1 VIVIRE
7 AHAVDA
13 PAIARV
19 HVESWRSAYAGLLP
33 DTVLVQMCQ
42 HTHTARWARVLG
54 QRRNR
59 EIVLVAQAGKHGVIG
74 FGSCGRGREKRLAH
88 AGEIFT
94 LYILPEFQNIGIG
107 RQLLSRLFDAMVA
120 RGMRSAVVWVL
131 AENPSRFF
139 YETMRGRR
147 VAERDETLWNTLLHE
162 IAYGWDDIRQFGAQ
176 TDARK
181 A

>member
-7 AHAVDA
+7 ARAVDA

-33 DTVLVQMCQ
+33 ETALVQMCQ
-42 HTHTARWARVLG
+42 RTHTAEWARVLG

-59 EIVLVAQAGKHGVIG
+59 EIVLVAEAGEHGVIG
-74 FGSCGRGREKRLAH
+74 FGSCGRVREKRLAH

-94 LYILPEFQNIGIG
+94 LYILPEFQDKGIG
-107 RQLLSRLFDAMVA
+107 RQMLNRLFDAMVS
-120 RGMRSAVVWVL
+120 RGIKSAVAWVL

-147 VAERDETLWNTLLHE
+147 VAERDETLWNTVLHE
-162 IAYGWDDIRQFGAQ
+162 VAYGWDDIRQLRTQ

>member
-1 VIVIRE
+1 MVVIRE
-7 AHAVDA
+7 ARAVDA

-19 HVESWRSAYAGLLP
+19 HVDAWQSAYAGLLP
-33 DTVLVQMCQ
+33 DDVLVRMCQ
-42 HTHTARWARVLG
+42 RTHTARWARILG
-54 QRRNR
+54 QRKNR
-59 EIVLVAQAGKHGVIG
+59 EIVLVAELGTHGVIG
-74 FGSCGRGREKRLAH
+74 FGSCGRVREKRLPQ

-94 LYILPEFQNIGIG
+94 LYIQPEFQDRGIG
-107 RQLLSRLFDAMVA
+107 RRLLCHLFDALVA
-120 RGMRSAVVWVL
+120 RSMTSAVAWVL

-147 VAERDETLWNTLLHE
+147 VAERDETLWNTVVHE
-162 IAYGWDDIRQFGAQ
+162 VAYGWDDITQSRAQ

>member
-7 AHAVDA
+7 ARAVDA

-33 DTVLVQMCQ
+33 ETALVQMCQ
-42 HTHTARWARVLG
+42 RTHTAEWARVLG

-59 EIVLVAQAGKHGVIG
+59 EIVLVAEAGEHGVIG
-74 FGSCGRGREKRLAH
+74 FGSCGRVREKRLAH

-94 LYILPEFQNIGIG
+94 LYILPEFQDKGIG
-107 RQLLSRLFDAMVA
+107 RQMLNRLFDAMVS
-120 RGMRSAVVWVL
+120 RGIKSAVAWVL

-147 VAERDETLWNTLLHE
+147 VAERDETLWNTVLHE
-162 IAYGWDDIRQFGAQ
+162 VAYGWDDIRQLRAQ
-176 TDARK
+176 TNARK

>member
-1 VIVIRE
+1 MLMIRE
-7 AHAVDA
+7 ARPVDA
-13 PAIARV
+13 PTIARV

-33 DTVLVQMCQ
+33 DTVLVGMCQ
-42 HTHTARWARVLG
+42 RTQTTRWARILG
-54 QRRNR
+54 QRKNR
-59 EIVLVAQAGKHGVIG
+59 ELVLVAELPNHGVVG
-74 FGSCGRGREKRLAH
+74 FGSCGRGREKRLPH

-94 LYILPEFQNIGIG
+94 LYVQPEFQDGGIG
-107 RQLLSRLFDAMVA
+107 RRLLYRLFDALVA
-120 RGMRSAVVWVL
+120 RGMTSAVTWVL

-147 VAERDETLWNTLLHE
+147 VAERDETMWNTVLHE
-162 IAYGWDDIRQFGAQ
+162 VAYGWDDITQFRAE

>member
-1 VIVIRE
+1 MIVIRE
-7 AHAVDA
+7 ARAVDA

-33 DTVLVQMCQ
+33 DSVLVQMCE
-42 HTHTARWARVLG
+42 HTHTAEWARVLG

-59 EIVLVAQAGKHGVIG
+59 EIVLVADAGEHGVIG
-74 FGSCGRGREKRLAH
+74 FGSCGRGREKRLVH

-94 LYILPEFQNIGIG
+94 LYILPEFQDRGIG
-107 RQLLSRLFDAMVA
+107 RRLLNRLFDAMVS
-120 RGMRSAVVWVL
+120 RGMKSAIAWVL

-147 VAERDETLWNTLLHE
+147 VAERDETLWNTVLHE
-162 IAYGWDDIRQFGAQ
+162 IAYGWDDIRQFRTQ